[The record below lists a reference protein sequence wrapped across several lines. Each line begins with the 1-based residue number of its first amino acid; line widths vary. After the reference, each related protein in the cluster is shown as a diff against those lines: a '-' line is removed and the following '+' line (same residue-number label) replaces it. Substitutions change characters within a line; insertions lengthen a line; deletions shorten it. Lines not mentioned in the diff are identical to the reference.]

1 MILYLLHHLRSLSIV
16 DDAHMHYPNANYHI
30 DATVS
35 GSKIASGAKEDL
47 LVKIYACRGDYTAD
61 ALEPAKRSTTYDI
74 HVRCTS
80 GN

>member
-1 MILYLLHHLRSLSIV
+1 MILYLLHHLRGLSIV
-16 DDAHMHYPNANYHI
+16 HYPNANYHI

-61 ALEPAKRSTTYDI
+61 ALEPAKRSTMG
-74 HVRCTS
+74 RM
-80 GN
+80 